1 MTTIAHTATKDQTGA
16 PLTITDI
23 PAAELDSFIRARAY
37 ELYEQGGREAGRAE
51 EHWRQAQ
58 SEILR
63 ISVPGQFRMSHDD
76 NEQWLTV
83 MRAVQYFVRDR
94 LEKAIAEL
102 PHYLSEHELA
112 RGGEM
117 YKLAQPEIRR
127 AVELLVPGL
136 IVDFLTENSE
146 LVSRD
151 RMPSRR

>member
-16 PLTITDI
+16 LLTIADI

-37 ELYEQGGREAGRAE
+37 ELYEQGGREAGHAE
-51 EHWRQAQ
+51 EHWRQAE

-63 ISVPGQFRMSHDD
+63 ISVPGQFRVSHDD
-76 NEQWLTV
+76 NEHWLTF
-83 MRAVQYFVRDR
+83 MHAVQYFVRDR
-94 LEKAIAEL
+94 FEKAMAEL
-102 PHYLSEHELA
+102 PHYFSEQELA
-112 RGGEM
+112 SDGEM

-146 LVSRD
+146 LVNRAGVGK
-151 RMPSRR
+151 R